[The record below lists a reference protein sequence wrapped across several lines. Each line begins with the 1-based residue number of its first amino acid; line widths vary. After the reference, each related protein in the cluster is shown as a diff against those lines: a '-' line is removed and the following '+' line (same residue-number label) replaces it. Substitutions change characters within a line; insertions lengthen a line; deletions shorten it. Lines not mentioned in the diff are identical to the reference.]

1 MDCSDGLRESMR
13 CWARALVLSSAF
25 VCCLTGQAIPADEQ
39 VVVNIANAPA
49 MGEKNA
55 PVTIVEFSDYQCPL
69 SGQHFNLTLKQLTD
83 EYVKTGKVRYVYR
96 DLPLESIHPLA
107 FKAAEGA
114 YCAREQDKFWEM
126 HDRLFRNQA
135 AITPDKLPL
144 HAQMLNIDVAKFQRC
159 LDEERYSA
167 SVRESGADARALSLH
182 ATPNFCL
189 GVSDP
194 NGSTLRALI
203 RIEGAQSLETF
214 QLAIE
219 KLLAMS
225 QPIQEKPSE
234 KKEMTKI
241 NRKEPSGDRRQA
253 VEPFQRKRRADP
265 RAE

>member
-1 MDCSDGLRESMR
+1 MRSLETLSGGRVFSFLMSDMTCSDRLGKKLSW
-13 CWARALVLSSAF
+13 WAKALVLTGSAVF
-25 VCCLTGQAIPADEQ
+25 ACLLPGQSIPADEP
-39 VVVNIANAPA
+39 VVINIANAPA

-69 SGQHFNLTLKQLTD
+69 SGQHFNLTLKQLAD
-83 EYVKTGKVRYVYR
+83 EYIKTGKVRYVYR

-114 YCAREQDKFWEM
+114 HCAGEQDKFWEM

-135 AITPDKLPL
+135 SITPDKLPL

-159 LDEERYSA
+159 VEEERYSA
-167 SVRESGADARALSLH
+167 SVRSSVAEAKTLGLH
-182 ATPNFCL
+182 GTPNFFL

-203 RIEGAQSLETF
+203 RIEGAQPWDTF
-214 QLAIE
+214 QIAIE

-225 QPIQEKPSE
+225 RSVPEKPSE
-234 KKEMTKI
+234 K
-241 NRKEPSGDRRQA
+241 RKQ
-253 VEPFQRKRRADP
+253 P
-265 RAE
+265 R